1 MLSRSVY
8 GGIRKTVVAG
18 LFLTT
23 AAFAL
28 PAVAQEVTVGVR
40 GGPESID
47 PHFAPIGTH
56 VSAMRNIYD
65 TLVSRDNNLQTEP
78 GLAVSWGPI
87 DELTWEFKLRE
98 GVTFH
103 DGTPFTASD
112 VKFSVERVPTIT
124 GITGGL
130 RAYVKRIADTIVV
143 DDLTVHF
150 KTDTPAAGLPADL
163 ARVFIVS
170 QKAVEGKESS
180 DFVSGDAAAGTGPFK
195 YVSWEPRGDL
205 VVERNDNY
213 WGGDVPWATVTFKE
227 ISNDS
232 ARVAALLSGDV
243 DMINYAPPA
252 SITRLQ
258 REDGITLRVRPETL
272 CRITE
277 FSEHESNGRELDE
290 GERVAVEV
298 LPVLGQSAA
307 AVEPGDGAFDHP
319 TPGLDDEALHPIGSL
334 DDLGL
339 EIGQDAGQGAV
350 KDRAL
355 IGAVGEQFPEK
366 GKQTE
371 QGRQQR
377 ETAVA
382 ILNVGGGDDAVQ
394 QQALRIDQNM
404 PLLALDQLAGIE
416 AVAVDASPPFSA
428 LFTL

>member
-1 MLSRSVY
+1 MRATAHMVALESAGSAGRPSVFV
-8 GGIRKTVVAG
+8 K
-18 LFLTT
+18 
-23 AAFAL
+23 
-28 PAVAQEVTVGVR
+28 
-40 GGPESID
+40 GPS
-47 PHFAPIGTH
+47 
-56 VSAMRNIYD
+56 VS
-65 TLVSRDNNLQTEP
+65 V
-78 GLAVSWGPI
+78 
-87 DELTWEFKLRE
+87 
-98 GVTFH
+98 
-103 DGTPFTASD
+103 
-112 VKFSVERVPTIT
+112 
-124 GITGGL
+124 
-130 RAYVKRIADTIVV
+130 
-143 DDLTVHF
+143 
-150 KTDTPAAGLPADL
+150 
-163 ARVFIVS
+163 
-170 QKAVEGKESS
+170 
-180 DFVSGDAAAGTGPFK
+180 
-195 YVSWEPRGDL
+195 
-205 VVERNDNY
+205 
-213 WGGDVPWATVTFKE
+213 
-227 ISNDS
+227 
-232 ARVAALLSGDV
+232 
-243 DMINYAPPA
+243 
-252 SITRLQ
+252 
-258 REDGITLRVRPETL
+258 RVRPETL

-350 KDRAL
+350 KDRPL

-416 AVAVDASPPFSA
+416 ALGPVPNASFQRLPRSSNQAPPLVSHRYDSVP
-428 LFTL
+428 

>member
-1 MLSRSVY
+1 MSDEENVTHLVHELAKWPRVALAQLPTPIHRLNNF
-8 GGIRKTVVAG
+8 GGQLDG
-18 LFLTT
+18 
-23 AAFAL
+23 
-28 PAVAQEVTVGVR
+28 QELW
-40 GGPESID
+40 I
-47 PHFAPIGTH
+47 
-56 VSAMRNIYD
+56 
-65 TLVSRDNNLQTEP
+65 
-78 GLAVSWGPI
+78 
-87 DELTWEFKLRE
+87 
-98 GVTFH
+98 
-103 DGTPFTASD
+103 
-112 VKFSVERVPTIT
+112 
-124 GITGGL
+124 
-130 RAYVKRIADTIVV
+130 KR
-143 DDLTVHF
+143 DDLTGLEGGGN
-150 KTDTPAAGLPADL
+150 KTRKLEFLVAD
-163 ARVFIVS
+163 
-170 QKAVEGKESS
+170 AVE
-180 DFVSGDAAAGTGPFK
+180 SGADMLVTAGAIQSNHTRQTAAAAAK
-195 YVSWEPRGDL
+195 CSM
-205 VVERNDNY
+205 
-213 WGGDVPWATVTFKE
+213 KC
-227 ISNDS
+227 
-232 ARVAALLSGDV
+232 ALLHFGWTKDAGPVYRQVGNILLS
-243 DMINYAPPA
+243 
-252 SITRLQ
+252 SIMGAELFLDETERPI
-258 REDGITLRVRPETL
+258 EDQSPLIEFFDHLRVRPETL

>member
-1 MLSRSVY
+1 MKAIILAAGRGSRMGPLTDAKPKCLTRLSGRTLLDWQIAALGSGGADEIVIVGGYRFESLNRRSAHLIENQRWEQTNMAASLACAAEHLRREDCLVSYSDIVY
-8 GGIRKTVVAG
+8 HPDTVAG
-18 LFLTT
+18 LW
-23 AAFAL
+23 AADGDIAI
-28 PAVAQEVTVGVR
+28 A
-40 GGPESID
+40 
-47 PHFAPIGTH
+47 
-56 VSAMRNIYD
+56 Y
-65 TLVSRDNNLQTEP
+65 
-78 GLAVSWGPI
+78 
-87 DELTWEFKLRE
+87 DELW
-98 GVTFH
+98 
-103 DGTPFTASD
+103 
-112 VKFSVERVPTIT
+112 
-124 GITGGL
+124 
-130 RAYVKRIADTIVV
+130 
-143 DDLTVHF
+143 
-150 KTDTPAAGLPADL
+150 
-163 ARVFIVS
+163 
-170 QKAVEGKESS
+170 
-180 DFVSGDAAAGTGPFK
+180 
-195 YVSWEPRGDL
+195 
-205 VVERNDNY
+205 
-213 WGGDVPWATVTFKE
+213 
-227 ISNDS
+227 
-232 ARVAALLSGDV
+232 
-243 DMINYAPPA
+243 
-252 SITRLQ
+252 
-258 REDGITLRVRPETL
+258 LRVRPETL

-307 AVEPGDGAFDHP
+307 AVEPGDGAFDPP

-350 KDRAL
+350 KDRPL

-416 AVAVDASPPFSA
+416 AVAVDASLPFSA

>member
-1 MLSRSVY
+1 MDVHKRTYSVALFCVTD
-8 GGIRKTVVAG
+8 GQVESWNCPADEAG
-18 LFLTT
+18 LVEQLRRLGCRIEHIVYESGPTGFSLCRALRDAGFKASVI
-23 AAFAL
+23 AASRIPSGAA
-28 PAVAQEVTVGVR
+28 AVAKSDRINATKLAIYCAR
-40 GGPESID
+40 GLLR
-47 PHFAPIGTH
+47 PI
-56 VSAMRNIYD
+56 AI
-65 TLVSRDNNLQTEP
+65 
-78 GLAVSWGPI
+78 
-87 DELTWEFKLRE
+87 
-98 GVTFH
+98 
-103 DGTPFTASD
+103 
-112 VKFSVERVPTIT
+112 PTIEDE
-124 GITGGL
+124 GY
-130 RAYVKRIADTIVV
+130 RALVRRRKRLAETRAKLKQKIKGFLLAKGV
-143 DDLTVHF
+143 DE
-150 KTDTPAAGLPADL
+150 PP
-163 ARVFIVS
+163 
-170 QKAVEGKESS
+170 SS
-180 DFVSGDAAAGTGPFK
+180 K
-195 YVSWEPRGDL
+195 KW
-205 VVERNDNY
+205 
-213 WGGDVPWATVTFKE
+213 
-227 ISNDS
+227 
-232 ARVAALLSGDV
+232 
-243 DMINYAPPA
+243 
-252 SITRLQ
+252 
-258 REDGITLRVRPETL
+258 LRVRPETL

-277 FSEHESNGRELDE
+277 FSEHESHGRELDE

>member
-1 MLSRSVY
+1 MNDNATPISILVADDDPDDRLLMQEAFEETHLVNPVDYVGDGIELMDYLHRRNGFAHLSD
-8 GGIRKTVVAG
+8 T
-18 LFLTT
+18 
-23 AAFAL
+23 AL
-28 PAVAQEVTVGVR
+28 PGMILFDLNMPR
-40 GGPESID
+40 MDG
-47 PHFAPIGTH
+47 
-56 VSAMRNIYD
+56 
-65 TLVSRDNNLQTEP
+65 
-78 GLAVSWGPI
+78 
-87 DELTWEFKLRE
+87 RE
-98 GVTFH
+98 
-103 DGTPFTASD
+103 A
-112 VKFSVERVPTIT
+112 
-124 GITGGL
+124 
-130 RAYVKRIADTIVV
+130 
-143 DDLTVHF
+143 
-150 KTDTPAAGLPADL
+150 
-163 ARVFIVS
+163 
-170 QKAVEGKESS
+170 
-180 DFVSGDAAAGTGPFK
+180 
-195 YVSWEPRGDL
+195 
-205 VVERNDNY
+205 
-213 WGGDVPWATVTFKE
+213 
-227 ISNDS
+227 
-232 ARVAALLSGDV
+232 
-243 DMINYAPPA
+243 
-252 SITRLQ
+252 
-258 REDGITLRVRPETL
+258 LRVRPETL

-350 KDRAL
+350 KDRPL

-377 ETAVA
+377 ETAGA